1 MNRLKIS
8 VGFLLAS
15 TFLLFAL
22 SRLVSANPFAPHTTG
37 TANGSSIRDNAMPSV
52 NESVT
57 GVAAEERSSTLMVKT
72 HAPAFKIGASFPGQ
86 SNGDGSL
93 APAAVPEPGFYGIM
107 AFGLAITLLAVRF
120 RRKPVARP

>member
-22 SRLVSANPFAPHTTG
+22 SRLVSAIPFAPHTTSK
-37 TANGSSIRDNAMPSV
+37 ANGTSIRDNSLPLV

-57 GVAAEERSSTLMVKT
+57 GVAGEPSSTLMVQAR
-72 HAPAFKIGASFPGQ
+72 APGFAEPFRDPGNGGAP
-86 SNGDGSL
+86 

-107 AFGLAITLLAVRF
+107 AFGLAITLLAVRY
-120 RRKPVARP
+120 RRKPVSRP

>member
-22 SRLVSANPFAPHTTG
+22 SCLVSANPFAPHTTSK
-37 TANGSSIRDNAMPSV
+37 ANGTSIPDNSVPLV

-57 GVAAEERSSTLMVKT
+57 GVAGERSSTLMVKT
-72 HAPAFKIGASFPGQ
+72 RAPGFAEPFRDPGNGGAPF
-86 SNGDGSL
+86 

-107 AFGLAITLLAVRF
+107 AFGLAITLLAVRY
-120 RRKPVARP
+120 RRKPVSRP